1 MIAEGVRVDIPID
14 ESRYRRLLRSTDWQD
29 ETAKLA
35 GVYAERVIYEGP
47 IAGLREGR
55 VVELTAGD
63 SAADVRIAIDAVPQ
77 TLSMPV
83 LAAGRAVARALGT
96 PASDRRSLLS
106 RVALLLYLVEPAANA
121 DVPRPEQPTF
131 GLAAA
136 LRLLA
141 SPIRPHV
148 WTSLRASLDVFE
160 PSFVLDLRDG
170 GTSISA
176 TELAFI
182 VHAPG
187 QQTNVSWSDDRR
199 VRIGADEGR
208 RVSDEI
214 RRRGISLMEPGHEDL
229 HVAGVLPIAPGV
241 LATAPGQPAD
251 RTLAAW
257 SAHSTGAI
265 GASALAVGRIGSQRA
280 AALAA
285 AAGAVFIAGPAA
297 VAPEGA

>member
-47 IAGLREGR
+47 IAGLRDGR

-63 SAADVRIAIDAVPQ
+63 SAADVRIAIDAVPN

-106 RVALLLYLVEPAANA
+106 RVALLLYLVEPAADT

-148 WTSLRASLDVFE
+148 WRALRASLDVFE

-170 GTSISA
+170 GTSLSA

-182 VHAPG
+182 VHAAG
-187 QQTNVSWSDDRR
+187 QQANVTWSDDRR

-208 RVSDEI
+208 R
-214 RRRGISLMEPGHEDL
+214 GISLMEPSQEDL

-265 GASALAVGRIGSQRA
+265 GASALAVGRIGNQRA

-285 AAGAVFIAGPAA
+285 AAGAVFIAGRAA